1 MIWELT
7 LKTFALTALAV
18 INKQQLRLFCYS
30 KNMETDEFVAHMR
43 GDCLAARKER
53 DIFKSQALLA
63 VLNAV
68 DNASAVDAPFEA
80 NMTEVA
86 RRELSIEDVR
96 EIIKN
101 EIREMQEAAAIYKDT
116 NTARADELAIKIAI
130 LNTYLKL

>member
-1 MIWELT
+1 
-7 LKTFALTALAV
+7 
-18 INKQQLRLFCYS
+18 
-30 KNMETDEFVAHMR
+30 METDEFVAHMR